1 MRKGRLGIW
10 VGGALLVGWLTTIV
24 VSINHEPPGGAP
36 TLNALEEHTVT
47 ALHSQ
52 DADEFQLLFTE
63 DSVAD
68 DYAANYL
75 DRLGKTAANNSRGA
89 VKKSADATFIV
100 VDGPGTCTAWQVVE
114 TEKRWYLDGTPPVL
128 NTLCNNGERR
138 R

>member
-10 VGGALLVGWLTTIV
+10 VGGALLAGWLTTIV
-24 VSINHEPPGGAP
+24 LSINNAPPGGAP
-36 TLNALEEHTVT
+36 NLNALEEHTVT

-52 DADEFQLLFTE
+52 DADEFQLLFAE

-100 VDGPGTCTAWQVVE
+100 VDSPGTCTAWQVVE

-128 NTLCNNGERR
+128 NTLCSNSEKRQ
-138 R
+138 